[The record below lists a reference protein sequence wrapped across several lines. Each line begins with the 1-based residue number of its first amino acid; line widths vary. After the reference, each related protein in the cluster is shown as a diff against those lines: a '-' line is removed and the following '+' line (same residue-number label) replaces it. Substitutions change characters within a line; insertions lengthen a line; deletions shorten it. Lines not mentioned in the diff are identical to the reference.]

1 MTIGGRLLLC
11 LGNDNF
17 VDLKAIL
24 REFADDIEKLKTA
37 ILDDIQHKPK
47 KHHFDPNGQTQ
58 ILRFMNATGGG
69 SIA

>member
-1 MTIGGRLLLC
+1 VTIDGRLLLC
-11 LGNDNF
+11 LDNDHF

-37 ILDDIQHKPK
+37 ILDDIQHNPK
-47 KHHFDPNGQTQ
+47 DHHFDPNGQTP